1 LVVIMGQQ
9 SPAAASQLIDR
20 LRPLPVRTPEIQ
32 ARRLVEDG
40 IRLADTD
47 TARAAARFREAI
59 VIGGHNEAAGRA
71 SLHLVL
77 MDLRRVKRAEELPPI
92 GAALK
97 RVADRFE
104 SVAYEASQLG
114 ATMAGVQSAASTVTW
129 ETPQG
134 DLRLFLAAESARDS
148 LNAPALAAGLF
159 HRILQDYPNSSYAA
173 KVVLAAQQLDSTW
186 ADSARGLLEGRYL
199 DSPYLAMIRGESSEE
214 YRQLEDSL
222 GAYAA
227 GLVPKTVPGG
237 VRRKPTVRDDV
248 DDPGRRAPAPGT
260 SNVPEP

>member
-1 LVVIMGQQ
+1 MRGAPF
-9 SPAAASQLIDR
+9 SPSIFDR
-20 LRPLPVRTPEIQ
+20 I
-32 ARRLVEDG
+32 
-40 IRLADTD
+40 
-47 TARAAARFREAI
+47 
-59 VIGGHNEAAGRA
+59 
-71 SLHLVL
+71 
-77 MDLRRVKRAEELPPI
+77 
-92 GAALK
+92 
-97 RVADRFE
+97 
-104 SVAYEASQLG
+104 
-114 ATMAGVQSAASTVTW
+114 
-129 ETPQG
+129 
-134 DLRLFLAAESARDS
+134 
-148 LNAPALAAGLF
+148 ALASAGLF

-227 GLVPKTVPGG
+227 GLVPKSVPGG

-248 DDPGRRAPAPGT
+248 DDPGRRPPPPGT